1 MTEEKQ
7 LYTIERE
14 SKEIAHEWEDL
25 LHELDNN
32 EKALYEWRTLY
43 NAKSEEIIAN
53 TNFTEIYGK
62 NNEKVRKEH
71 VKKELIDWYN
81 TIKELEF
88 SIDNAHRRISF
99 LKAMTYLKLGAV
111 L

>member
-7 LYTIERE
+7 LCTIERE
-14 SKEIAHEWEDL
+14 SAEIAKEWETL
-25 LHELDNN
+25 LDELTHN
-32 EKALYEWRTLY
+32 ERALYEWRTLY
-43 NAKSEEIIAN
+43 NAKSEEILAN
-53 TNFTEIYGK
+53 TNFNEIYGK

-88 SIDNAHRRISF
+88 TIDYQIRRISF
-99 LKAMTYLKLGAV
+99 LKAMTYMKIGVTL
-111 L
+111 